1 MLTFSSAAVYAE
13 LDMAIDKTIRALNR
27 YISLKVLDQL
37 RRGPKSVNNIAADM
51 KIGSRVGV
59 SQALALLLDAELVTR
74 RREGRLHY
82 YQLRA
87 SGFKELAGYLRVLVR
102 DAERGLRRSNR

>member
-13 LDMAIDKTIRALNR
+13 LDMGIDKTIRALNR

-37 RRGPKSVNNIAADM
+37 RRGPKSVNKIAADM

-59 SQALALLLDAELVTR
+59 SQALALLLDAGLVTR

-87 SGFKELAGYLRVLVR
+87 SGFKELASYLRVLVR